1 MAATGTP
8 RSSPIMVTLAELRR
22 CVAREYGRILAPP
35 WETPAILLTN
45 ATVMVLAWFLL
56 PARAHAF
63 LFSLNGPLAFPII
76 LASWM
81 LADTPATNVMG
92 ANTSTALSVVED
104 RSAYW
109 HWLVARCVVLG
120 SLVGVPSAVALI
132 IVGAGG
138 YTWLEI
144 SWAAV
149 IVLVLPVGILP
160 IAAWLGILFPYHPRS
175 LRWRWQHRRAWRMN
189 LRWAAL
195 VLAPFAYVPVIGG
208 LILFPAVVVAKTL
221 QVSGQWLTDVQ
232 FAVAATVACATMGIA
247 AALGIAGAR
256 VLLRVRHDRLA
267 AYLSSSAFG

>member
-1 MAATGTP
+1 
-8 RSSPIMVTLAELRR
+8 MVTLAELRR

-109 HWLVARCVVLG
+109 HWLVARCVVL
-120 SLVGVPSAVALI
+120 
-132 IVGAGG
+132 
-138 YTWLEI
+138 
-144 SWAAV
+144 
-149 IVLVLPVGILP
+149 
-160 IAAWLGILFPYHPRS
+160 
-175 LRWRWQHRRAWRMN
+175 
-189 LRWAAL
+189 
-195 VLAPFAYVPVIGG
+195 APFAYVPVIGG

-221 QVSGQWLTDVQ
+221 QVSGQRLTDVQ

>member
-1 MAATGTP
+1 
-8 RSSPIMVTLAELRR
+8 MVTLAELRR

-160 IAAWLGILFPYHPRS
+160 IAAWL
-175 LRWRWQHRRAWRMN
+175 
-189 LRWAAL
+189 
-195 VLAPFAYVPVIGG
+195 
-208 LILFPAVVVAKTL
+208 
-221 QVSGQWLTDVQ
+221 TDVQ